1 MSEHSD
7 SPVGDKAP
15 ISAEEIS
22 VLAQFA
28 TLGTTLAGTVSVGIL
43 AGLGFDHLFHT
54 SPIGLFVG
62 LGLGIF
68 GAVVAMVRLMRRW
81 M

>member
-1 MSEHSD
+1 MSD
-7 SPVGDKAP
+7 SSNPTG
-15 ISAEEIS
+15 EEVSQLTPEEMS

-43 AGLGFDHLFHT
+43 AGLGFDHFFHT

-62 LGLGIF
+62 LGLGIS
-68 GAVVAMVRLMRRW
+68 GAVAAMVRLMRRW

>member
-1 MSEHSD
+1 VSEIPD
-7 SPVGDKAP
+7 SPVGDEAP
-15 ISAEEIS
+15 ISAEAIS

-28 TLGTTLAGTVSVGIL
+28 TLGTTLAGTVSAGVL
-43 AGLGFDHLFHT
+43 AGLAFDHFVHT

-62 LGLGIF
+62 MVLGIS
-68 GAVVAMVRLMRRW
+68 GAVAAMVRLMRRW

>member
-1 MSEHSD
+1 VSETPD
-7 SPVGDKAP
+7 SPVGDEAP

-28 TLGTTLAGTVSVGIL
+28 TLGTTLAGTVSAGIL
-43 AGLGFDHLFHT
+43 AGLAFDHFVHT

-62 LGLGIF
+62 MVLGIS
-68 GAVVAMVRLMRRW
+68 GAAAAMVRLIRRW

>member
-1 MSEHSD
+1 MSETPD
-7 SPVGDKAP
+7 SPVGDESP

-28 TLGTTLAGTVSVGIL
+28 TLGTTLAGTVSTGIL
-43 AGLGFDHLFHT
+43 AGLGFDHFLHT

-62 LGLGIF
+62 LGLGIS
-68 GAVVAMVRLMRRW
+68 GAVAAMVRLMRRW

>member
-1 MSEHSD
+1 MSEIPD
-7 SPVGDKAP
+7 SPVGDEAP
-15 ISAEEIS
+15 ISAEAIS

-28 TLGTTLAGTVSVGIL
+28 TLGTTLAGTVSAGVL
-43 AGLGFDHLFHT
+43 AGLAFDHFVHT

-62 LGLGIF
+62 MVLGIS
-68 GAVVAMVRLMRRW
+68 GAVAAMVRLMRRW

>member
-1 MSEHSD
+1 MSETSD
-7 SPVGDKAP
+7 PAGESEAP
-15 ISAEEIS
+15 ITVEEIS

-28 TLGTTLAGTVSVGIL
+28 TLGTTLAGTVSAGIL
-43 AGLGFDHLFHT
+43 AGLGFDHFFHT

-62 LGLGIF
+62 LGLGIS
-68 GAVVAMVRLMRRW
+68 GAVAAMVRLMRRW